1 MLSGDNWWIRAAAYT
16 AFSAIGGMLGFTMRV
31 IDSKQPFK
39 LWRCLVE
46 GASAAFVGLLVLML
60 CEAMGLSHQWTGVI
74 VGVCGWLGASA
85 TIRMLE
91 SVVRNKLGANKDA
104 EQP

>member
-1 MLSGDNWWIRAAAYT
+1 MWNDNWWARAAAYT
-16 AFSAIGGMLGFTMRV
+16 LFSAIGGMLGFTMRTM
-31 IDSKQPFK
+31 DGKQPFMI
-39 LWRCLVE
+39 WRALVE
-46 GASAAFVGLLVLML
+46 GASAAFVGLLVLL
-60 CEAMGLSHQWTGVI
+60 ACEAINLSPQWTGVI

-91 SVVRNKLGANKDA
+91 SIVRRKLGAIRDA